1 MPTLVLLAG
10 PNGAGKTTFINR
22 FLRQRAEAFRFVNP
36 DEVARGLA
44 GEGAARDLA
53 AGRLVLERLD
63 ALFVERADV
72 VLETTLA
79 TRSHAPRIRRF
90 KAARYRVEL
99 IYLRPPSADFSVAR
113 VARRVA
119 QGGHGIP
126 EDTLRRRFALSLDYL
141 ETTYKP
147 LVDAWEV
154 YASSDDGLELLDSGA
169 EMNTLFDRE
178 TVLKAGRDAARIAR
192 EGTREEKSGKFLPP
206 PGWKGH
212 LVTAADAAPAPKKRA

>member
-1 MPTLVLLAG
+1 MPILVLLAG

-36 DEVARGLA
+36 DEVARGLT

-63 ALFVERADV
+63 ALFADHADV

-79 TRSHAPRIRRF
+79 TRSHAARIRKW
-90 KAARYRVEL
+90 KAAGYRAEL
-99 IYLRPPSADFSVAR
+99 VYLRPPSADFSVMR

-126 EDTLRRRFALSLDYL
+126 EETLRRRFALSLDYL
-141 ETTYKP
+141 ETVYKP
-147 LVDAWEV
+147 LVDSWEV
-154 YASSDDGLELLDSGA
+154 YASSDDGLELIDMSP
-169 EMNTLFDRE
+169 R
-178 TVLKAGRDAARIAR
+178 
-192 EGTREEKSGKFLPP
+192 
-206 PGWKGH
+206 
-212 LVTAADAAPAPKKRA
+212 